1 MQEHAYC
8 LAVEALLGSTSY
20 LTHVSRVRI
29 VFDELTRLLNH
40 LIAISGHA
48 LDVGCMSVF
57 FWAFEDRERIMEFY
71 ERVSG
76 ARMHAAFYRPNEIST
91 EFISRGLV
99 KDIVLFC
106 RTFLNSLGQIEGK
119 LCLSSIWQL
128 RLADVGVVSPELSL
142 EYGLTGPL
150 ARSAGLHRDIR
161 LGRGE
166 SYDGYFYLNIRS
178 FVGTGGDCYDRFLI
192 RMREMS
198 ESVHIILQS
207 LGCLSSSAA
216 GFNLAS
222 SRLGRISRRLRG
234 WHLGMEDLIKH
245 FKTYSGGDL
254 IQPGLTYQGV
264 ESAKGEFGVLLASD
278 GSSRPF
284 RCRIR
289 APAFLHSQAFAP
301 LCRGHLFSDL
311 VTIVGAQDIVLGE
324 VDR

>member
-1 MQEHAYC
+1 
-8 LAVEALLGSTSY
+8 
-20 LTHVSRVRI
+20 
-29 VFDELTRLLNH
+29 
-40 LIAISGHA
+40 
-48 LDVGCMSVF
+48 
-57 FWAFEDRERIMEFY
+57 MEFY

-76 ARMHAAFYRPNEIST
+76 ARMHAAFYRPNEVST
-91 EFISRGLV
+91 EFISRGLI
-99 KDIVLFC
+99 KDILLFS
-106 RTFLNSLGQIEGK
+106 RSFLNSLGQIEGK

-128 RLADVGVVSPELSL
+128 RLASVGVISTDLSL
-142 EYGLTGPL
+142 EYGLTGVL
-150 ARSAGLHRDIR
+150 ARSCGLQRDIR
-161 LGRGE
+161 LSLGE

-198 ESVHIILQS
+198 ESIHIILQ
-207 LGCLSSSAA
+207 CLSVLGESAL
-216 GFNLAS
+216 GFGMAS
-222 SRLGRISRRLRG
+222 SRLGRVSGRLRG
-234 WHLGMEDLIKH
+234 WHLGMEDLIQH
-245 FKTYSGGDL
+245 FKTYGGGDL
-254 IQPGLTYQGV
+254 IRPGITYQAI
-264 ESAKGEFGVLLASD
+264 ESAKGEFGVLLISD